1 MKKILSLVLC
11 ALLLFCNAV
20 TLNVQATYSSE
31 ETVTEKETTLDN
43 LTYSPDR
50 VIVKLKTVKKS
61 TITLASTYM
70 SASPQLPDLG
80 IETADVRLINPS
92 NVTGGLTKQVSVC
105 SNQEETSN
113 NMYVVTLK
121 DSGARAVQNALNTLR
136 NNPNI
141 EYAVRDIY
149 LKTCAVPNDDGYI
162 STAYNA
168 LNHINAPKAWDITTG
183 SKDVVVGIIDT
194 GIDGNHEDLKDNLW
208 VNPKPNRNGYK
219 NDIHGYDFVNRKGG
233 TPTDSGYHGT
243 HVAGIVGAKG
253 NNGVGICG
261 VNWNV
266 QLAWLRVSD
275 DADKLSLSAAV
286 EAINYANNNNIPIV
300 NASWGGY
307 ACFNDYDEYIPLKE
321 AIENY
326 KGLFVA
332 AAGNDAVNNDMY
344 PHYPASFD
352 LPNIISVGATSHGF
366 SVPAVLYAQSRNG
379 FSNYGVN
386 SVDILASNSVYSS
399 VPGNEYQELAGTS
412 MASPLVAGVAALVK
426 AKHPNYTAAQI
437 KNAILNGATK
447 NVPYLIGEVKDGAV
461 LNAYG
466 ALLDTKPRPQTMEI
480 GPVASKFSVEAG
492 QTMKLYANI
501 TPVESD
507 QAVIWSSNNADV
519 IEMTKDGCYIAHK
532 AGTAIITATST
543 VNPDCKDTVT
553 VTVTPAVSEV
563 VEFKEPNFKEYF
575 SKELNS
581 ITATRVTGIRYKDSK
596 IYLSEV
602 EAEDA
607 ISLKGT
613 DVDSLDDLKYFKNL
627 EHLKL
632 AGIDLKGELDLTE
645 FNKLRYLSVNPVAST
660 SLVFYNYEKDQYK
673 NALTLTRIKAY
684 IGGEYVDLNLKGSG
698 FMDVELKNWE
708 NNNNCSISVFYESLH
723 KPVNSTLNGEK
734 FYHSEHSLAWYSF
747 TLDKPTDIDIEV
759 QPGIDIQNPSIYQ
772 SIGEKL
778 KKVDSKWYTYFDWKS
793 GYKLTASDVFEF
805 NQWKPMCQYDLDLA
819 GVSNPYVTLSQTSYT
834 YNGKVQTP
842 SVIVKDIEGNALK
855 KDRDYTVLYSKGRKA
870 VGTYYVTVKFKG
882 KYSGTKKLAF
892 KINPIKAS
900 VCTAKLSTSAYYY
913 NGKVRTPSVTVKN
926 TKGVTLKKG
935 THYTVKYAT
944 GRKNV
949 GKYKVTVTFI
959 GNYSGTKNLY
969 FKINPV
975 KTAVSKLTSGKKSIK
990 VYVNKK
996 SSQVTGY
1003 QIKYS
1008 TSKTFKSYKIKTIP
1022 SYKTISTKLNGL
1034 YAKKTYYVRV
1044 RTYKTVGGTKYYSG
1058 WSSYKYTKTK

>member
-20 TLNVQATYSSE
+20 TLNVQATYSPE
-31 ETVTEKETTLDN
+31 ETVTEKENILDN

-61 TITLASTYM
+61 SLTFASTYM

-80 IETADVRLINPS
+80 IETEEVRLINPS

-105 SNQEETSN
+105 SNQEATSN
-113 NMYVVTLK
+113 DLYVVTLK
-121 DSGARAVQNALNTLR
+121 DSGAQAVQNALNTLR
-136 NNPNI
+136 GNPNI

-149 LKTCAVPNDDGYI
+149 LKTCELPNDEGYI

-168 LNHINAPKAWDITTG
+168 LNHINVPKAWDITTG

-253 NNGVGICG
+253 NNGIGICG

-266 QLAWLRVSD
+266 QLAWLRISD

-326 KGLFVA
+326 KGLFVT

-507 QAVIWSSNNADV
+507 QTVIWNSNNTDV
-519 IEMTKDGCYIAHK
+519 IEMTDDGCYIAHK
-532 AGTAIITATST
+532 AGTATITATST

-575 SKELNS
+575 SSELNS

-607 ISLKGT
+607 IALRGT
-613 DVDSLDDLKYFKNL
+613 DIDSLDDLKYFKNL

-632 AGIDLKGELDLTE
+632 RGINLKGELDLTA
-645 FNKLRYLSVNPVAST
+645 FNKLRYLSVEPVAAA
-660 SLVFYNYEKDQYK
+660 SLGFHNYEKDQYK
-673 NALTLTRIKAY
+673 NALTPTRIKAY
-684 IGGEYVDLNLKGSG
+684 IGGEYVDLDLKGSG

-708 NNNNCSISVFYESLH
+708 NNNDCRISVFYESLH

-734 FYHSEHSLAWYSF
+734 FYHSEHNLAWYFF

-759 QPGIDIQNPSIYQ
+759 QPGICIQNPKIYQ

-778 KKVDSKWYTYFDWKS
+778 KKIDPKWYTYFDWKS
-793 GYKLTASDVFEF
+793 GYQLKSSDVHDF

-819 GVSNPYVTLSQTSYT
+819 GISNPDITLSKTSYT

-855 KDRDYTVLYSKGRKA
+855 KDRDYTVSYSKGRKA
-870 VGTYYVTVKFKG
+870 IGTYYVTVKLKG
-882 KYSGTKKLAF
+882 KYSGSKKLSF
-892 KINPIKAS
+892 KINPIKATS
-900 VCTAKLSTSAYYY
+900 CTAKLSASNYYY
-913 NGKVRTPSVTVKN
+913 NGKVRTPAVTVKDSAGKILKRN
-926 TKGVTLKKG
+926 TDYTLK
-935 THYTVKYAT
+935 YAS

-949 GKYKVTVTFI
+949 GKYKVTIVFK

-969 FKINPV
+969 FNIKPV
-975 KTAVSKLTSGKKSIK
+975 KTTVKYLTAGKKCLK
-990 VYVNKK
+990 VAITRK
-996 SSQVTGY
+996 SPQVTGY
-1003 QIKYS
+1003 QIQYS
-1008 TSKTFKSYKIKTIP
+1008 TSKTFKSAKIKDLIG
-1022 SYKTISTKLNGL
+1022 YKTTSTTLKKLLTGRN
-1034 YAKKTYYVRV
+1034 YYVRV
-1044 RTYKTVGGTKYYSG
+1044 RTYKTAGGKKYYSG
-1058 WSSYKYTKTK
+1058 WSSYRTVKVK